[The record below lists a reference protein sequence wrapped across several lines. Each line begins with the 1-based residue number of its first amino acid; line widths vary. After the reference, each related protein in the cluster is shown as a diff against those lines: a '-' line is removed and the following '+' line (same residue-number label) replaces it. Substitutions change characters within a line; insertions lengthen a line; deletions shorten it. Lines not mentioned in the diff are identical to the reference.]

1 MAALNEKLRVVVV
14 GGVAGGASAAARVK
28 RLNENADVVVFEKG
42 SDVSFSNCG
51 LPYYLSGTV
60 EDSEDLIMMTP
71 AAFRKKHDIDVRVHS
86 EVVSIDRE
94 KKTVTVRSTETGETY
109 EQPYDKLVLSPG
121 ANPIVPPALKGA
133 DRENVFT
140 IRNVRDIVALKTF
153 LDSPRR
159 SMSSWSAAAL
169 SVSRLRKI
177 CSWPGRTSRWLS
189 CPVRSCSRLTRIW
202 SRSCTRSLT
211 ATA

>member
-71 AAFRKKHDIDVRVHS
+71 TAFRKKHDIDVRVHS

-94 KKTVTVRSTETGETY
+94 KE
-109 EQPYDKLVLSPG
+109 
-121 ANPIVPPALKGA
+121 
-133 DRENVFT
+133 DRH
-140 IRNVRDIVALKTF
+140 RAQHGDRRDV
-153 LDSPRR
+153 
-159 SMSSWSAAAL
+159 
-169 SVSRLRKI
+169 
-177 CSWPGRTSRWLS
+177 
-189 CPVRSCSRLTRIW
+189 
-202 SRSCTRSLT
+202 
-211 ATA
+211 

>member
-1 MAALNEKLRVVVV
+1 MAAQNEKLRVVVV

-94 KKTVTVRSTETGETY
+94 KKTVTVRSTETGEIALMRT
-109 EQPYDKLVLSPG
+109 PL
-121 ANPIVPPALKGA
+121 PPFSLAA
-133 DRENVFT
+133 FF
-140 IRNVRDIVALKTF
+140 VRW
-153 LDSPRR
+153 
-159 SMSSWSAAAL
+159 MMAAL
-169 SVSRLRKI
+169 LA
-177 CSWPGRTSRWLS
+177 P
-189 CPVRSCSRLTRIW
+189 
-202 SRSCTRSLT
+202 
-211 ATA
+211 

>member
-153 LDSPRR
+153 LDKPETKRE
-159 SMSSWSAAAL
+159 
-169 SVSRLRKI
+169 I
-177 CSWPGRTSRWLS
+177 GRAS
-189 CPVRSCSRLTRIW
+189 CRERV
-202 SRSCTRSLT
+202 
-211 ATA
+211 

>member
-1 MAALNEKLRVVVV
+1 MAEQNEKLRVVVV

-28 RLNENADVVVFEKG
+28 RLNENADVVVLEKG

-94 KKTVTVRSTETGETY
+94 RR
-109 EQPYDKLVLSPG
+109 PSPC
-121 ANPIVPPALKGA
+121 AARRPA
-133 DRENVFT
+133 
-140 IRNVRDIVALKTF
+140 
-153 LDSPRR
+153 RR
-159 SMSSWSAAAL
+159 MSSPMTSSSCRRAQTP
-169 SVSRLRKI
+169 SFRL
-177 CSWPGRTSRWLS
+177 P
-189 CPVRSCSRLTRIW
+189 
-202 SRSCTRSLT
+202 
-211 ATA
+211 

>member
-1 MAALNEKLRVVVV
+1 MAAQNEKLRVVVV

-94 KKTVTVRSTETGETY
+94 KKTVTRAQHGDRRDVWS
-109 EQPYDKLVLSPG
+109 SPMTSSSCRR
-121 ANPIVPPALKGA
+121 AQTPS
-133 DRENVFT
+133 
-140 IRNVRDIVALKTF
+140 F
-153 LDSPRR
+153 LLP
-159 SMSSWSAAAL
+159 
-169 SVSRLRKI
+169 
-177 CSWPGRTSRWLS
+177 
-189 CPVRSCSRLTRIW
+189 
-202 SRSCTRSLT
+202 
-211 ATA
+211 